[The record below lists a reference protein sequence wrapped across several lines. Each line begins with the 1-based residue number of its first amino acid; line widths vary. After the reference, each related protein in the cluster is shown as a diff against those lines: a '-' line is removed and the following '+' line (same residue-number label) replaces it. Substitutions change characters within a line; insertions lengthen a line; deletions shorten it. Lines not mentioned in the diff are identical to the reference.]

1 MRVGPSATEAQP
13 RIWRPGDDPGDR
25 TFVTLFDDTPLEL
38 DLGGA
43 FGPIVVAF
51 ETWGTLSPAADNAVL
66 ILHALSGDSHVVG
79 PAGPGH
85 PTPGWWETVV
95 GPGKPIDTDRW
106 FVVASNVLGGC
117 QGTTGP
123 SSLAHD
129 GRPWGSRFPAVT
141 LRDQVAVEAAL
152 ADHLGVD
159 RFAGVVGASMGGMRA
174 LEWAVSRPDRVARV
188 IPVACGA
195 ASSADQIALSAMQIR
210 AISSDPEFHGGDYY
224 DGPGPLRG
232 LALARFIGHY
242 SYRSEAELQARFGR
256 QAQDGEAPLA
266 GGRYAVESYLD
277 HQGDKLVRRFD
288 ANTYLLFSRAMDHH
302 DVGRDRGGAAAALAG
317 VTAAATVVAVDSDR
331 LYPPYQQQELASL
344 LPGRPEVKVVTSL
357 FGHDGFLIETEQVG
371 KIIAEALE
379 QP

>member
-1 MRVGPSATEAQP
+1 MTVGSPAIAVQP

-25 TFVTLFDDTPLEL
+25 KFVTLFEDAPLDL
-38 DLGGA
+38 DLGGS
-43 FGPIVVAF
+43 FGPITVAY
-51 ETWGTLSPAADNAVL
+51 ETWGTLSPSADNAVL
-66 ILHALSGDSHVVG
+66 VLHALSGDSHVVG

-85 PTPGWWETVV
+85 PTAGWWDTIV
-95 GPGKPIDTDRW
+95 GPGKPIDTEQW
-106 FVVASNVLGGC
+106 YVVASNVLGGC

-123 SSLAHD
+123 SSPAPD
-129 GRPWGSRFPAVT
+129 GRAWGSRFPAVT

-152 ADHLGVD
+152 ADYLGI
-159 RFAGVVGASMGGMRA
+159 RRLACVVGASMGGMRA

-195 ASSADQIALSAMQIR
+195 ASSADQIALSAMQMR
-210 AISSDPEFHGGDYY
+210 AIIIDPEFHGGDYY
-224 DGPGPLRG
+224 DGPGPRQG

-242 SYRSEAELQARFGR
+242 SYRSEVELVARFGHEP
-256 QAQDGEAPLA
+256 QVGESPLA

-302 DVGRDRGGAAAALAG
+302 DVGRGRGGVAAALAA
-317 VTAAATVVAVDSDR
+317 VTATATVVAVDSDR
-331 LYPPYQQQELASL
+331 LYPPYQQQELAAR
-344 LPGRPEVKVVTSL
+344 LPGQPQVRLVRSL

-371 KIIAEALE
+371 TILAEALAGS
-379 QP
+379 